1 MQYRSVGDTG
11 VEVSAL
17 GIGTMRFVGRRD
29 NAVEII
35 PRAIE
40 LGLTYI
46 DCGAAY
52 GFKAPDDNAEAWVGA
67 ALQGAD
73 RSKLVIS
80 AKAQPRKGEPKVERN
95 LGIHTRDQM
104 WQCIHQSLERVGVE
118 YFDFYQFWDMS
129 QLAHFNAAC
138 VGKDS
143 PLRALREAHDQGLV
157 RHLGFTTHGSPDD
170 IIAWLQRVPDF
181 RFITVYYN
189 FTNRYVEEAI
199 NYAYEHD
206 VGVAIMGP
214 LYGGILTGHSDAF
227 ADALPELKDKPVHE
241 VALRFLFANPAITTV
256 LSGMNQIAH
265 VEENAAVASDTTSL
279 TPGEC
284 ERFVRAFM
292 DFSKGEALCSGCRY
306 CDNVCPLELPIA
318 KLMNIYQLA
327 KIFGLPAGEKQ
338 LEDLRTKGQIDP
350 GKCEACGECTEKCP
364 QNLPIAKRMA
374 TLAELL
380 QEA

>member
-1 MQYRSVGDTG
+1 MQYRPVGNTG

-17 GIGTMRFVGRRD
+17 GIGTMRFKGRE
-29 NAVEII
+29 NAVAIVR
-35 PRAIE
+35 RAVE

-52 GFKAPDDNAEAWVGA
+52 SFKAPDDNAEAWVGEA
-67 ALQGAD
+67 IAGID
-73 RSKLVIS
+73 RSKLVVS
-80 AKAQPRKGEPKVERN
+80 SKVQPRRGEARVERH
-95 LGIHTRDQM
+95 LGISTRDDM
-104 WQCIHQSLERVGVE
+104 WTCIEQSLQRLGVD

-129 QLAHFNAAC
+129 KLAHFNAAC
-138 VGKDS
+138 IGRDA
-143 PLRALREAHDQGLV
+143 PLKALREAQEQGLV
-157 RHLGFTTHGSPDD
+157 RHIGFTTHGGPED
-170 IIAWLQRVPDF
+170 IIAWLQRIPDF

-214 LYGGILTGHSDAF
+214 LYGGILTGYSEAF
-227 ADALPELKDKPVHE
+227 TEALVELHDMPVHE
-241 VALRFLFANPAITTV
+241 IAFRFLYANPAISVV
-256 LSGMNQIAH
+256 LSGMNQLGH
-265 VEENAAVASDTTSL
+265 VDENAAVASDTARL

-292 DFSKGEALCSGCRY
+292 DFSHGELLCSGCRY

-318 KLMNIYQLA
+318 KLMNTYQLA
-327 KIFGLPAGEKQ
+327 QIFGLPAGEKQ
-338 LEDLRTKGQIDP
+338 LEEMRASGKIDP
-350 GKCEACGECTEKCP
+350 SRCEACGKCTEQCP
-364 QNLPIAKRMA
+364 QHLPIAKRMA
-374 TLAELL
+374 RLVELL